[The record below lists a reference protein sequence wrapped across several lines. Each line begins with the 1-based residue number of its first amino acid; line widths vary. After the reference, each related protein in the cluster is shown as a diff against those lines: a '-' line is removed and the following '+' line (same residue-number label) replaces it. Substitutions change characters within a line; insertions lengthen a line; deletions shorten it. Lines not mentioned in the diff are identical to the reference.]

1 MPRLMF
7 IALLA
12 IATPIAAEPP
22 KAPATQPTP
31 EPQRPV
37 DLVLAS
43 ADSAHSTQLATVQP
57 SPDQTK
63 HRIARVTTCRCGD
76 PQPAA
81 DSQEQ

>member
-12 IATPIAAEPP
+12 ITSPSAAEPP
-22 KAPATQPTP
+22 KAATARP
-31 EPQRPV
+31 EPTAQRPV
-37 DLVLAS
+37 QLVLAS
-43 ADSAHSTQLATVQP
+43 ADSAHSTQLTAVQP
-57 SPDQTK
+57 PAEQTK

-81 DSQEQ
+81 DAQEQ